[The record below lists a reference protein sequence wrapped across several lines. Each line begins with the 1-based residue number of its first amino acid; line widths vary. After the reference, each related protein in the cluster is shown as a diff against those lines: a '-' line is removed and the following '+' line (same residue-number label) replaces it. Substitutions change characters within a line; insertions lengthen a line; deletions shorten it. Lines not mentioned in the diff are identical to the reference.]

1 MVIVVMDCG
10 RNMNRE
16 WKVSKDPDLARWD
29 KIFGKMELLLHL
41 MSSIR
46 EMTNNKSYFD
56 ENCGKDIEWVS
67 EKIEDWKKWS
77 EILTKSDMR
86 KANQMWKL
94 YNGPHNVMVN
104 NE

>member
-1 MVIVVMDCG
+1 MNKRRIVS
-10 RNMNRE
+10 NH
-16 WKVSKDPDLARWD
+16 SDLPHWD
-29 KIFGKMELLLHL
+29 KIFRKMKQLREL
-41 MSSIR
+41 MVIIR
-46 EMTNNKSYFD
+46 KLTNDKSYFD
-56 ENCGKDIEWVS
+56 ENCGQDIEWVS

>member
-1 MVIVVMDCG
+1 
-10 RNMNRE
+10 
-16 WKVSKDPDLARWD
+16 
-29 KIFGKMELLLHL
+29 MEQLRQL
-41 MSSIR
+41 MSIIR
-46 EMTNNKSYFD
+46 KLTNDKSYFD
-56 ENCGKDIEWVS
+56 ENCGQDIEWVS
-67 EKIEDWKKWS
+67 EKIKDWNEWS

>member
-1 MVIVVMDCG
+1 MLIVVMDCG
-10 RNMNRE
+10 KNMNKE
-16 WKVSKDPDLARWD
+16 WEVSKDPDLARWD

-56 ENCGKDIEWVS
+56 ENCGQDIEWVS
-67 EKIEDWKKWS
+67 EKIKDWNEWS

>member
-1 MVIVVMDCG
+1 MLIVVMDCG
-10 RNMNRE
+10 KNMNKKR
-16 WKVSKDPDLARWD
+16 KVSHHSYLPHWD
-29 KIFGKMELLLHL
+29 KIFRKMKQLREL
-41 MSSIR
+41 MVIIR
-46 EMTNNKSYFD
+46 KLTNDKSYFD

-77 EILTKSDMR
+77 DTLTKSDMR
-86 KANQMWKL
+86 KANQLWKL

>member
-1 MVIVVMDCG
+1 MLIVVMDCG
-10 RNMNRE
+10 ENMNKRRN
-16 WKVSKDPDLARWD
+16 VSHHSDLPHWD
-29 KIFGKMELLLHL
+29 KIFRKMEQLRQL
-41 MSSIR
+41 MSIIR
-46 EMTNNKSYFD
+46 KLTNDKSNFD
-56 ENCGKDIEWVS
+56 DNCGKDIEWVS

>member
-1 MVIVVMDCG
+1 MGKILDNVKETDMELV
-10 RNMNRE
+10 
-16 WKVSKDPDLARWD
+16 RWD

-67 EKIEDWKKWS
+67 EKIKDWKKWS
-77 EILTKSDMR
+77 DTLTKSDMK
-86 KANQMWKL
+86 KANQLWRL
-94 YNGPHNVMVN
+94 YN
-104 NE
+104 ETK